1 MHMQV
6 NRCATVCAHVSV
18 RFQVFQCDL
27 EFLTFKIRIA
37 TFFLVSVLKD
47 IFENVQIGPR
57 ASAVALVR
65 TVQQKER
72 EILAIDDQGL

>member
-1 MHMQV
+1 VCSEV
-6 NRCATVCAHVSV
+6 NAAAGWARKRGLVAVNAIRSRKIDMAGSDSSVS
-18 RFQVFQCDL
+18 
-27 EFLTFKIRIA
+27 
-37 TFFLVSVLKD
+37 VSVLED

-72 EILAIDDQGL
+72 GILAINDQGL

>member
-1 MHMQV
+1 VPFSQV
-6 NRCATVCAHVSV
+6 VAERLLLAVSYLFPSSN
-18 RFQVFQCDL
+18 FQTL
-27 EFLTFKIRIA
+27 P
-37 TFFLVSVLKD
+37 VSVLED

-72 EILAIDDQGL
+72 GILAIGDQGL